1 MKKILLSILGLL
13 LLSSVTIAK
22 AEQVQIVH
30 WWVLRRVIKN
40 FFISIALFFVV
51 RLNKALTAI
60 NNRITKK
67 I

>member
-1 MKKILLSILGLL
+1 MKHKFVICAEEPTIELQLSI
-13 LLSSVTIAK
+13 I
-22 AEQVQIVH
+22 H
-30 WWVLRRVIKN
+30 WWVLRRMIKN

-67 I
+67 IY